1 MVVEPFASWPS
12 SAEKSERSRKGSSKT
27 ATNTKDAPSKAT
39 VDNWNAAYVN
49 ADAGS
54 LGITPPPA
62 HQSGASNNGY
72 TAADAGSLGLTTVKP
87 QAEAP
92 PPTDYTAA
100 DAGSL
105 GFNSNAGPGWGPI
118 EAKVRAQPDYGDP
131 WAAADAGSL
140 GLHEVSGLGDPDG
153 TFTGNIRG
161 NFYVDP
167 GDGSRDGQVAAG
179 RRTLDET
186 ILHTAPGGPIQQDEF
201 EIIELEN
208 GNYIVNL
215 PGVIDLSEKIDD
227 VRSGN
232 APHIGLDPYNR
243 SVRDLDFNATRS
255 SASADVDDNEYAK
268 MVRDYVLENVPQ
280 GANVMLVGH
289 SYGGDTALDL
299 ASDPTFNNAETGVNV
314 THAVSAGYYSQ
325 PQLDS
330 VQDHTQVLVLE
341 NNQDVVINAESRNP
355 LLPKEDKPTRLPIP
369 GAPDIGFFDA
379 PINRVSTEGDNVI
392 VSKFNGGANA
402 DFGHHPERY
411 ADHVRGQDNEHIEAY
426 LESVADSGYTGE
438 GTPIA
443 IDVSVP
449 EDAPAVAEATSGPPT
464 GTTTTTT
471 IPESNGG
478 PTTTTPG
485 TIPTDPEARPT
496 TTVPGPTPGTTTTT
510 TG

>member
-1 MVVEPFASWPS
+1 MF
-12 SAEKSERSRKGSSKT
+12 
-27 ATNTKDAPSKAT
+27 
-39 VDNWNAAYVN
+39 
-49 ADAGS
+49 
-54 LGITPPPA
+54 TPPPA
-62 HQSGASNNGY
+62 HRSGASNSGY
-72 TAADAGSLGLTTVKP
+72 TSADTGSLGLTTAKS
-87 QAEAP
+87 QAEALP
-92 PPTDYTAA
+92 PADYTAA

-161 NFYVDP
+161 SYYVDT
-167 GDGSRDGQVAAG
+167 GDGSKEGQVAAG
-179 RRTLDET
+179 RQTLNET

-215 PGVIDLSEKIDD
+215 PGVIDLSDKIGAIADG
-227 VRSGN
+227 R

-243 SVRDLDFNATRS
+243 SVRDLEINSTRS
-255 SASADVDDNEYAK
+255 SISADVDDNPYAQ
-268 MVRDYVLENVPQ
+268 MVRDYILENVPQ

-341 NNQDVVINAESRNP
+341 NNQDAVINAESRNP
-355 LLPKEDKPTRLPIP
+355 LLPPEDKPRRIPIP
-369 GAPDIGFFDA
+369 LAPDIGFFDA
-379 PINRVSTEGDNVI
+379 PINRVSTEGDNIVI
-392 VSKFNGGANA
+392 SQFNGGAGS
-402 DFGHHPERY
+402 DVGHHPDRY
-411 ADHVRGQDNEHIEAY
+411 ADHVRGQDDERIEAY
-426 LESVADSGYTGE
+426 FESVADSGYTGQ

-449 EDAPAVAEATSGPPT
+449 EDEPALAEATSGPPT

-471 IPESNGG
+471 TPEPGNG

-485 TIPTDPEARPT
+485 QSPTAPAAGPT
-496 TTVPGPTPGTTTTT
+496 TTVPRPTPGTTTSEL
-510 TG
+510 